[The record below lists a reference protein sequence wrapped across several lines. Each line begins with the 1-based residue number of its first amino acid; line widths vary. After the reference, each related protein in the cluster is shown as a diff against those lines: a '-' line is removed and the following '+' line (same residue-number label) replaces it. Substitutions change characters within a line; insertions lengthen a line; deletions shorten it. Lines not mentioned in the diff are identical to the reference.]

1 MKHIQIPYFTGRI
14 GIDAKFSSRT
24 ISLHYEDIV
33 ELIHEEIYRYNERF
47 GNSPTYLLLSRE
59 AYESLVIVTR
69 GQASPIPSNDTL
81 SQVFGIDVILNVH
94 QNKGVMAIGDPIT
107 EMIYGGLYSNE

>member
-33 ELIHEEIYRYNERF
+33 ELIHEKIYRYNERF

-59 AYESLVIVTR
+59 AYESLFI
-69 GQASPIPSNDTL
+69 QARRRNDFIPSDN
-81 SQVFGIDVILNVH
+81 
-94 QNKGVMAIGDPIT
+94 AISRIFDETVSAEETNSLRTMWNNIWR
-107 EMIYGGLYSNE
+107 GLA